1 MTAPADIQ
9 RWATITSRLSV
20 SGACLW
26 FALGGLLFLTHWPAL
41 GGILVG
47 LTSLQVVLSIASG
60 AVLRR
65 LRRWPDTPQ
74 RRFALA
80 FLFGLLPVI
89 IAACVV
95 VTGWI
100 LLLSGS

>member
-1 MTAPADIQ
+1 MTAPSNIQ
-9 RWATITSRLSV
+9 RLAAITSTLSA

-26 FALGGLLFLTHWPAL
+26 FVLASVLYFTSWPPL

-47 LTSLQVVLSIASG
+47 LTTLQVVFSIASG

-74 RRFALA
+74 RMFALA
-80 FLFGLLPVI
+80 FGFGVLPVVI
-89 IAACVV
+89 VACVV
-95 VTGWI
+95 VTGWV